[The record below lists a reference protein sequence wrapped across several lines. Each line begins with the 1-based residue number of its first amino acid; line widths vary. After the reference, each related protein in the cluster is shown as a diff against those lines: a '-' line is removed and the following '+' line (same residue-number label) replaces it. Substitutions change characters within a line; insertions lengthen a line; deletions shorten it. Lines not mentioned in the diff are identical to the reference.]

1 MKVEFKILQT
11 NSLIDVLNYIS
22 AQLSMN
28 YSDGKRIAVLAPSGA
43 AKELDNLLWGPGQ
56 ESFIPHF
63 CALNAKQYNTYKDIP
78 ILITDNLFI
87 INGCDELIN
96 IMDVGIDKD
105 KVKVSKLT
113 EVVYQDEKVL
123 EVSRK
128 KYVFYK
134 KHGLDVQSIKV

>member
-1 MKVEFKILQT
+1 MKVEFQVLQT
-11 NSLIDVLNYIS
+11 SSLIDVLNYIS
-22 AQLSMN
+22 TQISTN
-28 YSDGKRIAVLAPSGA
+28 YANDRRLAVLAPSGA
-43 AKELDNLLWGPGQ
+43 AKELDTLLWQAG
-56 ESFIPHF
+56 EDSFVPHF

-87 INGCDELIN
+87 INGFDELIN
-96 IMDVGIDKD
+96 IMDIGIDKN

-113 EVVYQDEKVL
+113 EIVYQDDKAL

-134 KHGLDVQSIKV
+134 KSELEIKTVKD